1 MPPWQAFAAH
11 SEAAKD
17 CEYGVFSMRLALTTR
32 QHAAAL
38 IGLLLIVPM
47 LAACG
52 GDAGS
57 VATSVPT
64 VGAGAGTLATAAPTG
79 SPTAAPTVAL
89 ANSGT
94 AQRGGTLRILYW
106 QAPTSLNP
114 HQSRGAK
121 DYDAA
126 SVTLEPLAHWSPDG
140 MPVPALAAEIPTLEN
155 GDVSKDLK
163 TITWKLKP
171 GLKWSD
177 GSPFSADDV
186 VFTYQYCSDPAT
198 ACTNQANYEPIATV
212 EAVDPNTVKITWKA
226 PNPNFYIA
234 FVGYGGM
241 VLQKKQFAACKGDQ
255 ASDCAENNKPVGTGP
270 YRVKS
275 FNPGSD
281 VVYEKNP
288 NYRDASTVGFDTVDL
303 TSGGDADAAARAVFQ
318 TGETDYAWNLQV
330 EQAVLDQIMQGGKA
344 ELVNP
349 AGPDV
354 ERVLINFANPD
365 QALGTE
371 RSEPSQPH
379 PFFSDKRVRQAFALA
394 VDRKTMAEQL
404 YGVTGTATCNIVVAP
419 PDLASPNTHCD
430 QDIAQAKQL
439 LDAAGWRENSSGVR
453 EKDGKQ
459 LAVTF
464 ATTINPL
471 RQKEQSLLQASWAK
485 IGVQTDLKQISDGVF
500 FSTDAGTLDT
510 YGHFYWDL
518 MVYANGAD
526 NPDPTVYLSG
536 WSCEQVAARANDW
549 SLSNN
554 ARYCDKSYDQL
565 LGQLKMEADPAKR
578 KALII
583 QMNDKLVN
591 DAVIIPL
598 INLTRVPGGK
608 AKELQGPT
616 GNAWDSSLWN
626 IAEWHK

>member
-1 MPPWQAFAAH
+1 
-11 SEAAKD
+11 
-17 CEYGVFSMRLALTTR
+17 MRLALTTR
-32 QHAAAL
+32 RPVAT
-38 IGLLLIVPM
+38 LLLVLLLVLA

-52 GDAGS
+52 GDVGG

-64 VGAGAGTLATAAPTG
+64 VGAATSIPATSAPTSAPATATPTK
-79 SPTAAPTVAL
+79 
-89 ANSGT
+89 
-94 AQRGGTLRILYW
+94 GGTLRILYW
-106 QAPTSLNP
+106 QAPMSLNP
-114 HQSRGAK
+114 HQSSGAK

-126 SVTLEPLAHWSPDG
+126 SVTLEPLAHWNPDG
-140 MPVPALAAEIPTLEN
+140 KPVPALAAEIPTLEN
-155 GDVSKDLK
+155 GDVSQDLK

-177 GSPFSADDV
+177 SSPFSADDV
-186 VFTYQYCSDPAT
+186 VFTYEYCSDPAT
-198 ACTNQANYEPIATV
+198 ACANQA
-212 EAVDPNTVKITWKA
+212 A

-241 VLQKKQFAACKGDQ
+241 ILQKKQFASCKGEQ
-255 ASDCAENNKPVGTGP
+255 ASGCAENNRPIGTGP
-270 YRVKS
+270 YRVKD
-275 FNPGSD
+275 FKPGSA

-288 NYRDASTVGFDTVDL
+288 NYRDADTVAFDTVEL
-303 TSGGDADAAARAVFQ
+303 KSGGDADSAARAVFQ

-330 EQAVLDQIMQGGKA
+330 EQAVLDQIVQGGKA

-354 ERVLINFANPD
+354 ERVVINFANPD
-365 QALGTE
+365 PALGTQ
-371 RSEPSQPH
+371 RSELSRPH

-394 VDRKTMAEQL
+394 VDRQTMAAQL
-404 YGVTGTATCNIVVAP
+404 YGVTGSATCNIVVAP
-419 PDLASPNTHCD
+419 PDLASPNTACD

-439 LDAAGWRENSSGVR
+439 LDDAGWRENASGMR
-453 EKDGKQ
+453 EKDGKP
-459 LAVTF
+459 LTVSL

-471 RQKEQSLLQASWAK
+471 RQKEQALLQASWAK
-485 IGVQTDLKQISDGVF
+485 IGVQTDLRQIADGVF
-500 FSTDAGTLDT
+500 FSSDADTPDT

-518 MVYANGAD
+518 MLYANGAD

-536 WSCEQVAARANDW
+536 WSCEQVAGRANNW
-549 SLSNN
+549 NLSNN
-554 ARYCDKSYDQL
+554 ARYCDHGYDQL
-565 LGQLKMEADPAKR
+565 LNQLKTEADPAKR
-578 KALII
+578 KALIR

-598 INLTRVPGGK
+598 INLTRAPGGK
-608 AKELQGPT
+608 AKNLQGPT